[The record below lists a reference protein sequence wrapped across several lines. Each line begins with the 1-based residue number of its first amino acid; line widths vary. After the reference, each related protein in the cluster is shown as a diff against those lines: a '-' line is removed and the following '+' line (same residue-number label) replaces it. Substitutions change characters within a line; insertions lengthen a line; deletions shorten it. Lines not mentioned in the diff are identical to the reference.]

1 MSCTSQLLSS
11 ICERVICCRY
21 TSMFV
26 SCAIF
31 CRYTSMLVSC
41 VISCRYKS
49 MFVSCVMCCRYT
61 YMLASC
67 VICCRFTSMFVSC
80 VICCR
85 YTSMLVSFRPSVSSW
100 LSSCV
105 RELYVAV
112 CARANIRLPQTRSYR
127 LLDGDVQTRGLLDSS
142 ISQDENANGKDKI
155 SLFEFES
162 LPMLESYLFFHL

>member
-1 MSCTSQLLSS
+1 LSCTSRLLSS
-11 ICERVICCRY
+11 ICEHVIC
-21 TSMFV
+21 
-26 SCAIF
+26 

-61 YMLASC
+61 YKLASC
-67 VICCRFTSMFVSC
+67 VICCRFISMFVSCVICCRYTSMLVSC

-112 CARANIRLPQTRSYR
+112 CARANIYVCLRQEVT
-127 LLDGDVQTRGLLDSS
+127 D
-142 ISQDENANGKDKI
+142 
-155 SLFEFES
+155 
-162 LPMLESYLFFHL
+162 YLMETSKRVVFWIQELVKQKYKR

>member
-26 SCAIF
+26 SFVIF
-31 CRYTSMLVSC
+31 CCYTSMLVSC
-41 VISCRYKS
+41 VISCRYRY

-61 YMLASC
+61 YTL
-67 VICCRFTSMFVSC
+67 VSC

-85 YTSMLVSFRPSVSSW
+85 YSSMLVSCVICCRCTSMLVSFRPSVSSW

-112 CARANIRLPQTRSYR
+112 CARANIYVCLRQEVT
-127 LLDGDVQTRGLLDSS
+127 D
-142 ISQDENANGKDKI
+142 
-155 SLFEFES
+155 
-162 LPMLESYLFFHL
+162 YLMETSKRVVFWIQELVKQKYKR